1 MTLLMGEFQGMTR
14 TITDRIR
21 SFFAEGSVSEHIKG
35 TTMENIQE
43 WLEYGPTM
51 PDTEEPE
58 VEKQEPQVIRRH
70 RSR

>member
-21 SFFAEGSVSEHIKG
+21 SLFTEGSVSEHIKG
-35 TTMENIQE
+35 TAMEYIQE
-43 WLEYGPTM
+43 CLKFGPTM
-51 PDTEEPE
+51 PDTEEPG